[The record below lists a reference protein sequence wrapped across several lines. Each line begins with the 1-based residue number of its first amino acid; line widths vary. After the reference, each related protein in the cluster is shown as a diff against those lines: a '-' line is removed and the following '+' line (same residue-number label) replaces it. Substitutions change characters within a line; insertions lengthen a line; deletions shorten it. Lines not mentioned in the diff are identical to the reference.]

1 MKHSIKRQMTVVFSG
16 LIIFILVMMFLVYS
30 KCLETY
36 YIMHKERDLLEVHKT
51 VGTALAQGNKE
62 DERAWKVMERTN
74 ISMLVLQDNQV
85 IFSPRGDQEQLVSQL
100 RGYVF
105 NQNQDE
111 GELLKSTDN
120 YEIRKIRDPVA
131 GIDYLEMWGTYS
143 KGAIFILRSPLDSIW
158 ESTALAN
165 KLLVYVGIAALVLGG
180 ILVSLFARK
189 ITEPIT
195 ELASLSRRMSE
206 LDFDARYTGGGEDE
220 IGTLGNNFNIMSER
234 LEKTVSELK
243 RANNEL
249 MKDIEIPDGY
259 AWISIGA
266 IADGKS
272 FRGTIEG
279 NYHVISGLRPANDGT
294 SFKWGLVAWIR
305 HGSVQNIG
313 LVLEGNWTCGLCR
326 NAYAINIQNCFVVGT
341 DFSDSC
347 SDGTVTNCL
356 AVSGKLEGN
365 KYPNDNRAT
374 FTNCYETTKSDYS
387 SPGITTLDNEE
398 KLKKLKSGEI
408 AYKLNG
414 DRSDGT
420 WGQVIGTED
429 YPHFRKY
436 SKTVYY
442 DQATQ
447 TYSNNKSASIT
458 SAAVTDIKTISDKKA
473 TATLKATGTPGAEVK
488 FLLTSGEDE
497 GTLEDMFSKGTSL
510 MESSS
515 GNYEYTIQNLAPD
528 TEYHVRMMIKKDGK
542 LSLDVTYVNFRTE
555 KMRQEA
561 PTAADVSIN
570 YEQETLENKASCE
583 LEYAASKDAQSW
595 TTIRQGAKVRLTGL
609 LDNIRENGGSV
620 PFYIRKKASSSMSAS
635 EAVLVADL
643 QRQAIPEE
651 SNKPNIDYREEEI
664 TISSSLQYVI
674 VNGANTFPSWT
685 SAKMGSESGISITDI
700 ISSDHESM
708 ISAY

>member
-234 LEKTVSELK
+234 LEKTVSGLK

-249 MKDIEIPDGY
+249 MKDIEKKEKMEDMRNEFLGNVSHELKTPIALIQGY
-259 AWISIGA
+259 AEGLKEGVSDDPESREFYCDVIMDEASKMNQMVKNLLTLNQLEFGDEDIVFDRFNLTALVRGVLQSMEIMADQAGA
-266 IADGKS
+266 KILLHIEEDIYAWADEFKVEQVVKNYVSNACHHVSGDMVIEVKMVQKDGKV
-272 FRGTIEG
+272 R
-279 NYHVISGLRPANDGT
+279 V
-294 SFKWGLVAWIR
+294 
-305 HGSVQNIG
+305 SVFN
-313 LVLEGNWTCGLCR
+313 
-326 NAYAINIQNCFVVGT
+326 
-341 DFSDSC
+341 
-347 SDGTVTNCL
+347 
-356 AVSGKLEGN
+356 
-365 KYPNDNRAT
+365 
-374 FTNCYETTKSDYS
+374 
-387 SPGITTLDNEE
+387 
-398 KLKKLKSGEI
+398 
-408 AYKLNG
+408 
-414 DRSDGT
+414 
-420 WGQVIGTED
+420 
-429 YPHFRKY
+429 
-436 SKTVYY
+436 
-442 DQATQ
+442 
-447 TYSNNKSASIT
+447 
-458 SAAVTDIKTISDKKA
+458 
-473 TATLKATGTPGAEVK
+473 TGTPIPEADIAHIWDKFYKVDKAHTREYGGNGIGLSIVK
-488 FLLTSGEDE
+488 AIMKSFHQEYGV
-497 GTLEDMFSKGTSL
+497 K
-510 MESSS
+510 
-515 GNYEYTIQNLAPD
+515 NYDNGVEFWF
-528 TEYHVRMMIKKDGK
+528 E
-542 LSLDVTYVNFRTE
+542 LDV
-555 KMRQEA
+555 Q
-561 PTAADVSIN
+561 
-570 YEQETLENKASCE
+570 
-583 LEYAASKDAQSW
+583 
-595 TTIRQGAKVRLTGL
+595 
-609 LDNIRENGGSV
+609 
-620 PFYIRKKASSSMSAS
+620 
-635 EAVLVADL
+635 
-643 QRQAIPEE
+643 
-651 SNKPNIDYREEEI
+651 
-664 TISSSLQYVI
+664 
-674 VNGANTFPSWT
+674 
-685 SAKMGSESGISITDI
+685 
-700 ISSDHESM
+700 
-708 ISAY
+708 

>member
-105 NQNQDE
+105 NQNQHE

-195 ELASLSRRMSE
+195 QLASLSRRMSE

-249 MKDIEIPDGY
+249 MKDIEKKEKMEDMRNEFLGNVSHELKTPIDLIQGY
-259 AWISIGA
+259 A
-266 IADGKS
+266 
-272 FRGTIEG
+272 EG
-279 NYHVISGLRPANDGT
+279 L
-294 SFKWGLVAWIR
+294 K
-305 HGSVQNIG
+305 
-313 LVLEGNWTCGLCR
+313 EG
-326 NAYAINIQNCFVVGT
+326 V
-341 DFSDSC
+341 SD
-347 SDGTVTNCL
+347 D
-356 AVSGKLEGN
+356 
-365 KYPNDNRAT
+365 P
-374 FTNCYETTKSDYS
+374 
-387 SPGITTLDNEE
+387 
-398 KLKKLKSGEI
+398 
-408 AYKLNG
+408 
-414 DRSDGT
+414 
-420 WGQVIGTED
+420 
-429 YPHFRKY
+429 
-436 SKTVYY
+436 
-442 DQATQ
+442 
-447 TYSNNKSASIT
+447 
-458 SAAVTDIKTISDKKA
+458 
-473 TATLKATGTPGAEVK
+473 
-488 FLLTSGEDE
+488 
-497 GTLEDMFSKGTSL
+497 
-510 MESSS
+510 
-515 GNYEYTIQNLAPD
+515 
-528 TEYHVRMMIKKDGK
+528 
-542 LSLDVTYVNFRTE
+542 
-555 KMRQEA
+555 
-561 PTAADVSIN
+561 
-570 YEQETLENKASCE
+570 
-583 LEYAASKDAQSW
+583 
-595 TTIRQGAKVRLTGL
+595 
-609 LDNIRENGGSV
+609 
-620 PFYIRKKASSSMSAS
+620 
-635 EAVLVADL
+635 
-643 QRQAIPEE
+643 
-651 SNKPNIDYREEEI
+651 
-664 TISSSLQYVI
+664 
-674 VNGANTFPSWT
+674 
-685 SAKMGSESGISITDI
+685 
-700 ISSDHESM
+700 
-708 ISAY
+708 

>member
-249 MKDIEIPDGY
+249 MKDIEKKEKMEDMRNEFLGNVSHELKTPIALIQGY
-259 AWISIGA
+259 AEGLKEGVSDDPESREFYCDVIMDEASKMNLMVKNLLTLNQLEFGNDEVIFERFDVSKLIQGVIQSCEILIQQADAKIDFISESPVYVWADEFKTEQVIRNYLTNAIHHVDNERRIEVRVLSKDDIVRVTVFNSGHPIPQEDLAKLWDKFYKVDKAHTREYGGNGIGLSIVKA
-266 IADGKS
+266 IMESFHQKYGVRNFDNGVEFWFELDGKS
-272 FRGTIEG
+272 ALHEE
-279 NYHVISGLRPANDGT
+279 
-294 SFKWGLVAWIR
+294 
-305 HGSVQNIG
+305 QN
-313 LVLEGNWTCGLCR
+313 
-326 NAYAINIQNCFVVGT
+326 AI
-341 DFSDSC
+341 
-347 SDGTVTNCL
+347 
-356 AVSGKLEGN
+356 K
-365 KYPNDNRAT
+365 
-374 FTNCYETTKSDYS
+374 
-387 SPGITTLDNEE
+387 
-398 KLKKLKSGEI
+398 
-408 AYKLNG
+408 
-414 DRSDGT
+414 
-420 WGQVIGTED
+420 
-429 YPHFRKY
+429 
-436 SKTVYY
+436 
-442 DQATQ
+442 
-447 TYSNNKSASIT
+447 
-458 SAAVTDIKTISDKKA
+458 
-473 TATLKATGTPGAEVK
+473 
-488 FLLTSGEDE
+488 
-497 GTLEDMFSKGTSL
+497 
-510 MESSS
+510 
-515 GNYEYTIQNLAPD
+515 
-528 TEYHVRMMIKKDGK
+528 
-542 LSLDVTYVNFRTE
+542 
-555 KMRQEA
+555 
-561 PTAADVSIN
+561 
-570 YEQETLENKASCE
+570 
-583 LEYAASKDAQSW
+583 
-595 TTIRQGAKVRLTGL
+595 
-609 LDNIRENGGSV
+609 
-620 PFYIRKKASSSMSAS
+620 
-635 EAVLVADL
+635 
-643 QRQAIPEE
+643 
-651 SNKPNIDYREEEI
+651 
-664 TISSSLQYVI
+664 
-674 VNGANTFPSWT
+674 
-685 SAKMGSESGISITDI
+685 
-700 ISSDHESM
+700 
-708 ISAY
+708 

>member
-195 ELASLSRRMSE
+195 QLASLSRRMSE

-249 MKDIEIPDGY
+249 MKDIE
-259 AWISIGA
+259 
-266 IADGKS
+266 
-272 FRGTIEG
+272 
-279 NYHVISGLRPANDGT
+279 
-294 SFKWGLVAWIR
+294 
-305 HGSVQNIG
+305 
-313 LVLEGNWTCGLCR
+313 
-326 NAYAINIQNCFVVGT
+326 
-341 DFSDSC
+341 
-347 SDGTVTNCL
+347 
-356 AVSGKLEGN
+356 
-365 KYPNDNRAT
+365 
-374 FTNCYETTKSDYS
+374 
-387 SPGITTLDNEE
+387 
-398 KLKKLKSGEI
+398 KKGGMNFW
-408 AYKLNG
+408 A
-414 DRSDGT
+414 
-420 WGQVIGTED
+420 
-429 YPHFRKY
+429 
-436 SKTVYY
+436 
-442 DQATQ
+442 
-447 TYSNNKSASIT
+447 
-458 SAAVTDIKTISDKKA
+458 
-473 TATLKATGTPGAEVK
+473 
-488 FLLTSGEDE
+488 
-497 GTLEDMFSKGTSL
+497 MF
-510 MESSS
+510 
-515 GNYEYTIQNLAPD
+515 P
-528 TEYHVRMMIKKDGK
+528 
-542 LSLDVTYVNFRTE
+542 
-555 KMRQEA
+555 
-561 PTAADVSIN
+561 
-570 YEQETLENKASCE
+570 
-583 LEYAASKDAQSW
+583 
-595 TTIRQGAKVRLTGL
+595 
-609 LDNIRENGGSV
+609 
-620 PFYIRKKASSSMSAS
+620 MS
-635 EAVLVADL
+635 
-643 QRQAIPEE
+643 
-651 SNKPNIDYREEEI
+651 
-664 TISSSLQYVI
+664 
-674 VNGANTFPSWT
+674 
-685 SAKMGSESGISITDI
+685 
-700 ISSDHESM
+700 
-708 ISAY
+708 